1 MLGTLRKTTEEQYF
15 KGTRCNF
22 LEHSEVF
29 AQSLPVYYEKEPE
42 ASDAQKYCREQ
53 QLCVVLGKIHELV
66 MALLNSC
73 TQELISPLSPE
84 PHEQGLS
91 SVLPLL

>member
-1 MLGTLRKTTEEQYF
+1 MLDALRKTTEEQYIR
-15 KGTRCNF
+15 GTRCDF
-22 LEHSEVF
+22 LEHSKVF

-42 ASDAQKYCREQ
+42 ARDAQKYCREQ

-66 MALLNSC
+66 VATLNSC
-73 TQELISPLSPE
+73 TQESISPLSTE

-91 SVLPLL
+91 SALPLL